1 MMSRQD
7 AESDCEPEERQRPA
21 DDQQAPEER
30 PPEREGGARL
40 EEGAGPQERIRT
52 LAAERDDY
60 LGRLQRA
67 VADSQNLLKR
77 LERVRQE
84 ADRNAVKSVVLS
96 VLPLADS
103 FARALAASDRAE
115 GVEELREGL
124 RLIEREFYSILAK
137 LGVEPIDAIGEI
149 FDPHYHH
156 AVFQQPVEGADP
168 NTVVGE
174 LKRGFMMGDEVIR
187 ASEVAVAAPPAQA
200 GQIELDPG
208 AAAGTG

>member
-7 AESDCEPEERQRPA
+7 AESDYEPEERQRPA
-21 DDQQAPEER
+21 DDQQAPEQ
-30 PPEREGGARL
+30 EGGAHL
-40 EEGAGPQERIRT
+40 QQEADPQERIRA

-67 VADSQNLLKR
+67 VADSQNLLRR
-77 LERVRQE
+77 LERIREE

-103 FARALAASDRAE
+103 FARAMAASDRAE
-115 GVEELREGL
+115 GGEDLREGL
-124 RLIEREFYSILAK
+124 HLIEREFYSILAK
-137 LGVEPIDAIGEI
+137 LGVEPINAIGEA

-156 AVFQQPVEGADP
+156 AVLQQPVEGADP

-187 ASEVAVAAPPAQA
+187 ASEVAVAAPPAETEQVELDRGAA
-200 GQIELDPG
+200 GQ
-208 AAAGTG
+208 